1 MTTLVFEGEEL
12 FQIEGTLSEVQH
24 ARTTVNL
31 LAQIEKHVTAMSL
44 ASGLAAAAGGMHG
57 MLANSAM
64 IALYDGEDTFNF
76 AGLLGTQ
83 VVCGTF
89 EGADTFRDGDHIK
102 AVVSK
107 RGEVLYAH
115 AVMREN
121 DKMLFMPLTTL
132 AGKSAHFRYCMRS
145 AWRACIFAWVF
156 LGLAV
161 GYFLTD
167 GSRTLSLEAIIF
179 VISFFFIV
187 PPLLTFS
194 MELWT
199 YRSTRYLGERASA
212 LFKVLGFPKPDHLD
226 LTDFIH
232 VYMPGDTYGARRAF
246 NYEKALQQHVK
257 RYG

>member
-1 MTTLVFEGEEL
+1 MTTLVFEGKEL
-12 FQIEGTLSEVQH
+12 FLIEGVLSEVQH

-31 LAQIEKHVTAMSL
+31 LEQIEKHVAPKSL
-44 ASGLAAAAGGMHG
+44 ISGVAAAASGMHG

-64 IALYDGEDTFNF
+64 VALYDGEDTFNF
-76 AGLLGTQ
+76 AGMLGTQ

-89 EGADTFRDGDHIK
+89 EGADTFRDGDRIK

-132 AGKSAHFRYCMRS
+132 AGKNAHFRHCMRS
-145 AWRACIFAWVF
+145 AWRACIFGWIA
-156 LGLAV
+156 LGAV
-161 GYFLTD
+161 N
-167 GSRTLSLEAIIF
+167 
-179 VISFFFIV
+179 
-187 PPLLTFS
+187 LLTEGPWEMYFVLLAAMPS
-194 MELWT
+194 LMFPFEMWT

-212 LFKVLGFPKPDHLD
+212 LFKVFGYPNPDDLD